1 MKIIDYVILVEMDVL
16 MKNTGFWEMH
26 IDIYSFD
33 KQINLHRDI
42 TSRFNIGALSQAF
55 VHAGNRI
62 NGSNSSDSIKSPYQ
76 KTGEPIIPILFRALL
91 LVSGVITA

>member
-1 MKIIDYVILVEMDVL
+1 MKILDYVILIEIDVL
-16 MKNTGFWEMH
+16 MRNTDFREMH
-26 IDIYSFD
+26 MVIYSFD

-42 TSRFNIGALSQAF
+42 TSQFNIEALSQAI

-76 KTGEPIIPILFRALL
+76 KAGEPIIPILFRALL